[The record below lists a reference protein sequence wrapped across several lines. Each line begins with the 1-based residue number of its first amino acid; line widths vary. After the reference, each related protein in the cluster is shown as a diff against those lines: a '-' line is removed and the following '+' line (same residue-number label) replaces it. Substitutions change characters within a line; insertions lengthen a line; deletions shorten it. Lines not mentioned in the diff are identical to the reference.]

1 MIRSL
6 IDLLRITKKLS
17 SKNGLE
23 WYRYIHTHSISGYLV
38 LRLLPLHGL
47 LHHLPRCPS
56 PGSQYPPKLS
66 LPTPPTT
73 KPSPPH
79 PSRCTTTSNLLWS
92 NVFFFIF
99 LFFSKS
105 HSVVFYNFTLF
116 TELYS
121 SWGSR
126 PDHNFRPKKYHFLF
140 LPSFD
145 AEAFKTCKNT
155 IKLIICELYPG
166 LGC

>member
-92 NVFFFIF
+92 NVFFFHFFIF
-99 LFFSKS
+99 FKESFRRFLQF
-105 HSVVFYNFTLF
+105 HSFHRTVFIHLPPPSICFPFYYLPPLLLAPNP
-116 TELYS
+116 S
-121 SWGSR
+121 S
-126 PDHNFRPKKYHFLF
+126 
-140 LPSFD
+140 
-145 AEAFKTCKNT
+145 
-155 IKLIICELYPG
+155 
-166 LGC
+166 